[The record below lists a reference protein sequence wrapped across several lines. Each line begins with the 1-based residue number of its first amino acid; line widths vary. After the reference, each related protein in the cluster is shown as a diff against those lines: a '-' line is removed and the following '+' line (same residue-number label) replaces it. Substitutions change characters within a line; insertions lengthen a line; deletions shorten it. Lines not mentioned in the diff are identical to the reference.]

1 MTRYWWAFLFLPV
14 VAPVMWFYW
23 DPAYYIF
30 GGDTPNWI
38 SFANIVE
45 WHFPYLWNEFD
56 GAGHPFANNVPI
68 PTALFF
74 WAFSKLGFPIL
85 IAQMSFFV
93 AFSALS
99 AFGIYR
105 IGKLYFDNES
115 LPLFVIVAS
124 LFYLLNPFG
133 FYGENRRIFTTEFV
147 VAYHLLPLF
156 VSYLLV
162 AIENSKLNVREALL
176 AALTSVA
183 LHNFN
188 LVPAISYIGI
198 SYLAI
203 ALFFIIARRDKIP
216 AIIKFFAIFL
226 AVSFVLLAYHLYGM
240 FQYYSV
246 SNLASDLAGIVPA
259 KIQSTADLLVRTL
272 FFSGGGR
279 NAPIEIAAYFLPLL
293 IGIVALL
300 RPTSTHLV
308 WVSCVLMVVSLFM
321 MDAGKLATNLFGLTE
336 TTSFIYAIFRFPHIK
351 FTAPY
356 ILSVALLCGIVLARF
371 TNKKIIVV
379 FVSALFILIWNPRA
393 YTTWLPI
400 QLHRPD
406 DWLALSDFL
415 QSEKRDTLPPQR
427 ILKIPSIEYFKDGVG
442 GEEFDHTPPLRATFS
457 RPWMVHSTA
466 LGLLVPAPLFSTD
479 MTIGAR
485 LNSCVSRIFRNESTP
500 QETAALIK
508 TLGIGR
514 VLLSKKFTYLDA
526 WTPPEYKRKMRRLVN
541 QVQFEIPHGG
551 TPFANDGLKLSDLT
565 VKPLPLIYVADQVE
579 RISALTFST
588 CAFAQPDDGG
598 RLAPAFYAEIAQ
610 NIVPKLAA
618 WLPPSHA
625 SAEFKSQ
632 APGKYLVHVT
642 SVSAKDPIV
651 LVLNNTYADW
661 VVETSGGEASNGYF
675 RDRRFPVNGFATAWI
690 LDVPTICK
698 TSSCRINSAGE
709 YDFDLTISY
718 APQAAYQ
725 LLLFSAI
732 LVFTFIVFLLTF
744 GKIGKFPNNGPAK

>member
-30 GGDTPNWI
+30 AGDTPTWI
-38 SFANIVE
+38 SFSSLID
-45 WHFPYLWNEFD
+45 WHFPYLWDEFD
-56 GAGHPFANNVPI
+56 GAGHPFANNVPV

-74 WAFSKLGFPIL
+74 WVFSKLGFPIL

-93 AFSALS
+93 ALSALS
-99 AFGIYR
+99 AIGIYR

-147 VAYHLLPLF
+147 VAYYLLPLF

-188 LVPAISYIGI
+188 LMPAISYIGI

-216 AIIKFFAIFL
+216 ALIKFFTIFL
-226 AVSFVLLAYHLYGM
+226 AVSFVLLAYHLYAM
-240 FQYYSV
+240 FEYYSV

-272 FFSGGGR
+272 AFSGGGR
-279 NAPIEIAAYFLPLL
+279 DAPIMVFAYFLPLL
-293 IGIVALL
+293 IGVVALL
-300 RPTSTHLV
+300 RPTSTPLV

-321 MDAGKLATNLFGLTE
+321 MDAGKWATNLFGLTE
-336 TTSFIYAIFRFPHIK
+336 TTSFIYGIFRYPHIK

-356 ILSVALLCGIVLARF
+356 ILSVALLCGIVMARF
-371 TNKKIIVV
+371 TNKKIIIVLA
-379 FVSALFILIWNPRA
+379 SALFIIVWNPRA
-393 YTTWLPI
+393 CTTWMPI
-400 QLHRPD
+400 QLHRPT
-406 DWLALSDFL
+406 DWLALSAFL
-415 QSEKRDTLPPQR
+415 QGEKRDTRPPQR

-442 GEEFDHTPPLRATFS
+442 GDEFDHTPPLRATFS
-457 RPWMVHSTA
+457 RPWMVHSAA
-466 LGLLVPAPLFSTD
+466 LGLLVPAPLFSLD
-479 MTIGAR
+479 MTTGAR
-485 LNSCVSRIFRNESTP
+485 LNPCVRRIFRNESTP

-514 VLLSKKFTYLDA
+514 VLLSKKFTYQDA
-526 WTPPEYKRKMRRLVN
+526 FTPSEYKRKMRRLIS
-541 QVQFEIPHGG
+541 QVQLEIPHSSI
-551 TPFANDGLKLSDLT
+551 PFANDGLELSDLT
-565 VKPLPLIYVADQVE
+565 IKPLPLIYVADQVE
-579 RISALTFST
+579 RISAQTFNT
-588 CAFAQPDDGG
+588 CAFVQPDDGG
-598 RLAPAFYAEIAQ
+598 RLAPAFYAETAQ

-618 WLPPSHA
+618 WLPPTHA
-625 SAEFKSQ
+625 SAAFKRQ

-642 SVSAKDPIV
+642 GVSAKDPIV

-661 VVETSGGEASNGYF
+661 VVETSGGVASKGYF

-698 TSSCRINSAGE
+698 TSSCRVNSAGE

-718 APQAAYQ
+718 GPQIIYQ
-725 LLLFSAI
+725 SLLFGAI
-732 LVFTFIVFLLTF
+732 LVFTFIVYLLTF
-744 GKIGKFPNNGPAK
+744 GKIGKFPNNGLAK